1 MALRSQEGRD
11 VNHLYE
17 ISKES
22 LRTCCP
28 NAFEHAH
35 IVNMIVVNELKL
47 GYHYKREAR
56 RHIHGLRVFMEPGNT
71 LGLPCLSHTS
81 PLRRLCIFL
90 SSHAYFNQF
99 NYMMIML
106 FSFSLTINS
115 DRVHCDH
122 YTTATTELITQ
133 LTTLWFLIEVIVT
146 VIAMGLYN
154 NKNAYLKDYANV
166 FDFFLI
172 NVILVESL
180 LYFIENMDDTYHR
193 SKETVKSNRLAL
205 TIARF
210 GRLLRP
216 LRLIRAP
223 EMRDTLDSLIKSM
236 PSLCNALLMN
246 LMCLYVYSILGIQL
260 FSGRMSYC
268 SVKNYMSKDD
278 CEAGKAKWKTNP

>member
-1 MALRSQEGRD
+1 
-11 VNHLYE
+11 
-17 ISKES
+17 
-22 LRTCCP
+22 
-28 NAFEHAH
+28 
-35 IVNMIVVNELKL
+35 
-47 GYHYKREAR
+47 
-56 RHIHGLRVFMEPGNT
+56 
-71 LGLPCLSHTS
+71 
-81 PLRRLCIFL
+81 
-90 SSHAYFNQF
+90 
-99 NYMMIML
+99 
-106 FSFSLTINS
+106 
-115 DRVHCDH
+115 
-122 YTTATTELITQ
+122 
-133 LTTLWFLIEVIVT
+133 
-146 VIAMGLYN
+146 MGLYN

-268 SVKNYMSKDD
+268 SVKQYMSKDD
-278 CEAGKAKWKTNP
+278 CEAGKAKWKTNPQNFDNIFRAMLTFFDIQTLEDWHQPVFNAVDSQDKKD